1 MNYYWLLFFD
11 ANQPRRPAVL
21 RQLLANRQK
30 GSALYF
36 GMLANWL
43 QYIGLFS
50 GFDEAKFDHE
60 IQQLV
65 TAAYLEAGVAGLTLS
80 AKGVEFINENDLK
93 LELAQPKLFRIFPM
107 ELVANLILL
116 AVQVAS
122 EASYQNKQYYVVTD
136 NVYSQYLFKRWL
148 TQSNFGLIGLQEE
161 NQNKQYYVVTDN
173 VYSQYLFKRW
183 LTQSNFGLIGLQ
195 EEIVASLATFL
206 ANEPPQKAA
215 IFAQKLRGHNFPGQ
229 TNEQLAT
236 IYGKFPFEIEQIWLD
251 LLSRFAYYLY
261 QGDGKLA
268 ELMALTQPN
277 FEPVR
282 ASRFKTINAF
292 MAGNT
297 IKKIASR
304 LHIKENTVLD
314 HLYEAYIWHGK
325 PDLLKLVSAKE
336 QELMTKLFV
345 ETKSQEEWSYQDLVA
360 VQPEIA
366 FYKFRIFE
374 IARGRKRW
382 QTSSNF

>member
-50 GFDEAKFDHE
+50 GFDEAKFDRE

-65 TAAYLEAGVAGLTLS
+65 TAAYLEAGLAGLTLS
-80 AKGVEFINENDLK
+80 TKGVEFINENDLK

-148 TQSNFGLIGLQEE
+148 TQSNYGLTGLQEE
-161 NQNKQYYVVTDN
+161 LVP
-173 VYSQYLFKRW
+173 
-183 LTQSNFGLIGLQ
+183 
-195 EEIVASLATFL
+195 SLATFL

-215 IFAQKLRGHNFPGQ
+215 IFAQKLLPF
-229 TNEQLAT
+229 T
-236 IYGKFPFEIEQIWLD
+236 GKPIVGFMQAEQI
-251 LLSRFAYYLY
+251 
-261 QGDGKLA
+261 
-268 ELMALTQPN
+268 
-277 FEPVR
+277 
-282 ASRFKTINAF
+282 
-292 MAGNT
+292 
-297 IKKIASR
+297 
-304 LHIKENTVLD
+304 
-314 HLYEAYIWHGK
+314 
-325 PDLLKLVSAKE
+325 
-336 QELMTKLFV
+336 
-345 ETKSQEEWSYQDLVA
+345 
-360 VQPEIA
+360 
-366 FYKFRIFE
+366 
-374 IARGRKRW
+374 
-382 QTSSNF
+382 

>member
-50 GFDEAKFDHE
+50 GFDEAKFDRE

-65 TAAYLEAGVAGLTLS
+65 TAAYLEAGLAGLTLS
-80 AKGVEFINENDLK
+80 TKGVEFINENDLK

-148 TQSNFGLIGLQEE
+148 TQSNYGLTGLQEE
-161 NQNKQYYVVTDN
+161 LVP
-173 VYSQYLFKRW
+173 
-183 LTQSNFGLIGLQ
+183 
-195 EEIVASLATFL
+195 SLATFL

-297 IKKIASR
+297 IKEIASR

-382 QTSSNF
+382 QT